1 MLRTST
7 LHSYATTIN
16 TLQRRQIELGDAQ
29 QRLTSGL
36 RVLHA
41 SDDPTAAARAERA
54 RALMQ
59 RSDSTQ
65 RAVDASRNS
74 MTLTESAL
82 ADAGEL
88 MQQARELVMA
98 AGNASY
104 SDAERADVA
113 NQIAEIRKQLMGVAN
128 RGDGSGGYVFSGQGA
143 GRPPFLERPGGV
155 DYVGTGGAV
164 RVASDEPLPLTLD
177 GGEVWLH
184 SPTGNGVF
192 ETRTVNSN
200 GAWIDAGRVTAPDQI
215 TGSTYAV
222 NFSVTGGATTYSILK
237 DGVATGVSGAPYVSG
252 QAIEIDGMAVTISG
266 SPADGDGFE
275 LAPARDDL
283 SVFDALDRVVNDLKT
298 PLRTA
303 AQTTQTVQNAL
314 RDIDSASDH
323 LQSTRSMTGEVLN
336 RIDGV
341 AGRLDDLKL
350 YGESTRSDAEDLDM
364 VQAISDFQNQQTGYE
379 AALQTYS
386 SMQRMSLFDYIKT

>member
-7 LHSYATTIN
+7 FLAYASSIAN
-16 TLQRRQIELGDAQ
+16 LQRRQGDMTDAQ

-59 RSDSTQ
+59 RAESTQ

-82 ADAGEL
+82 ANAGEL
-88 MQQARELVMA
+88 MQQARELIVS
-98 AGNASY
+98 AGDASY
-104 SDAERADVA
+104 SDAERADLA
-113 NQIAEIRKQLMGVAN
+113 NQLAEIRKQLMGVAN
-128 RGDGSGGYVFSGQGA
+128 RSDGAGGYVFSGQGS
-143 GRPPFLERPGGV
+143 GRPPFLDRPGGV

-177 GGEVWLH
+177 GGEVWLK
-184 SPTGNGVF
+184 SPSGNGVF
-192 ETRTVNSN
+192 ETRNVNSA
-200 GAWIDAGRVTAPDQI
+200 GAWVDAGRVTAPDQI
-215 TGSTYAV
+215 TGSTYSI
-222 NFSVTGGATTYSILK
+222 NFTVSGGTTSYSILK
-237 DGVATGVSGAPYVSG
+237 DGVATAVSGAPYVSG
-252 QAIEIDGMAVTISG
+252 QAIEIDGMAVAVSG
-266 SPADGDGFE
+266 NPADGDSFE
-275 LAPARDDL
+275 MAPSADDL
-283 SVFDALDRVVNDLKT
+283 SVFDALDRVVSELKT
-298 PLRTA
+298 PSRTG
-303 AQTTQTVQNAL
+303 AQVTQTVQNGL
-314 RDIDSASDH
+314 RDIDSLSDH
-323 LQSTRSMTGEVLN
+323 LQSTRSMTGEILN

-350 YGESTRSDAEDLDM
+350 FGESTRSDAEDLDM

-386 SMQRMSLFDYIKT
+386 TMQRMSLFDYIKT

>member
-1 MLRTST
+1 MRTST
-7 LHSYATTIN
+7 LTSYATSLAN
-16 TLQRRQIELGDAQ
+16 LQRRQTEMSDAQ
-29 QRLTSGL
+29 SRLTSGL
-36 RVLHA
+36 RVMHA

-59 RSDSTQ
+59 RADSTQ

-82 ADAGEL
+82 SDAGEL
-88 MQQARELVMA
+88 LQQARELVTA

-113 NQIAEIRKQLMGVAN
+113 NQLSEIRKQLMGVAN
-128 RGDGSGGYVFSGQGA
+128 RSDGSGGYVFSGQGA

-177 GGEVWLH
+177 GSQVWL
-184 SPTGNGVF
+184 SAPTGNGVF
-192 ETRTVNSN
+192 ETRTVIGS
-200 GAWIDAGRVTAPDQI
+200 GSWIDTGRVTAPDQI
-215 TGSTYAV
+215 TGSTYAI
-222 NFSVTGGATTYSILK
+222 NFTVSGGTTSYSILQ
-237 DGVATGVSGAPYVSG
+237 DGVATSMANVPYVAG
-252 QAIEIDGMAVTISG
+252 QAIEIDGMAVTVSG
-266 SPADGDGFE
+266 NPADGDSFE
-275 LAPARDDL
+275 LAPAEPDL
-283 SVFDALDRVVNDLKT
+283 SVFDALDRVVNELKT
-298 PLRTA
+298 PLRTT
-303 AQTTQTVQNAL
+303 AQITQSVQNGL
-314 RDIDSASDH
+314 RDLDSLSDH
-323 LQSTRSMTGEVLN
+323 LQSARSMTGEVLN

-341 AGRLDDLKL
+341 SGRLDDLKL
-350 YGESTRSDAEDLDM
+350 FGETTRSDAEDLDM
-364 VQAISDFQNQQTGYE
+364 VQAISDFQNQQTGYQ

>member
-1 MLRTST
+1 MRTATST
-7 LHSYATTIN
+7 SYAAALAN
-16 TLQRRQIELGDAQ
+16 LQRRQSELSDAQ
-29 QRLTSGL
+29 ESLTSGL
-36 RVLHA
+36 RVRRA

-59 RSDSTQ
+59 RSESTQ
-65 RAVDASRNS
+65 RAVDASRTS
-74 MTLTESAL
+74 MQLTEAAL

-88 MQQARELVMA
+88 LQQARELVTA

-128 RGDGSGGYVFSGQGA
+128 RSDGSGGYVFSGQGS
-143 GRPPFLERPGGV
+143 GRPPFLDRPGGV

-177 GGEVWLH
+177 GGQVWLAGT
-184 SPTGNGVF
+184 TGNGVF
-192 ETRTVNSN
+192 EARTVSGS

-215 TGSTYAV
+215 TGANYSI
-222 NFSVTGGATTYSILK
+222 NFSVSGGNTTYSILR
-237 DGVATGVSGAPYVSG
+237 DGVATGVANAPYVTG
-252 QAIEIDGMAVTISG
+252 QAIEIDGMAVTVSG
-266 SPADGDGFE
+266 NPADGDAFE
-275 LAPARDDL
+275 LVPAESDL
-283 SVFDALDRVVNDLKT
+283 SVFDALDRVVNELKT
-298 PLRTA
+298 PLRTT
-303 AQTTQTVQNAL
+303 AQITQTVQNGL
-314 RDIDSASDH
+314 RDLEGLSDH

-341 AGRLDDLKL
+341 DNRLDDLKL
-350 YGESTRSDAEDLDM
+350 FGETTRSDAEDLDM
-364 VQAISDFQNQQTGYE
+364 IQAIADFQNQQTGYE

-386 SMQRMSLFDYIKT
+386 TMQRMSLFDYIKT